1 MRIRKFRQKDAQEVS
16 TIIKKG
22 FQIAN
27 ASHYSKES
35 IQEQIENNSPEKIIE
50 KSNTVHFFV
59 AVTNDKILG
68 IGGYDKERVHTF
80 FVDSNEMRK
89 GIGGKIM
96 KRVLSEAAKRGIQTL
111 DCWSTLSAEMFYAS
125 CGFCRMK
132 RFTVQGTY
140 STIEF
145 VLMRKTL

>member
-1 MRIRKFRQKDAQEVS
+1 MRIRKFRENDAIEVS

-27 ASHYSKES
+27 AKHYSKES
-35 IQEQIENNSPEKIIE
+35 INEQIENNSPQDIIE
-50 KSNTVHFFV
+50 KSNTVRYFV
-59 AVTNDKILG
+59 AVERGKILG
-68 IGGYDKERVHTF
+68 IGGFDEERVHTF
-80 FVDSNEMRK
+80 FVDPKILRK
-89 GIGGKIM
+89 GVGSKIM
-96 KRVLSEAAKRGIQTL
+96 KRVVTEAAKRGIQTL

-125 CGFCRMK
+125 CGFFRMK
-132 RFTVQGTY
+132 RFTVQGKY